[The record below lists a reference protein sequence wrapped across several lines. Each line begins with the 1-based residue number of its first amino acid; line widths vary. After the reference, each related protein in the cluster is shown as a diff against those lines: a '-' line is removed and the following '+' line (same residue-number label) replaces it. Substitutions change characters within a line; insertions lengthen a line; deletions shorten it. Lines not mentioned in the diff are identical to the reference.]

1 MGKKGED
8 AVTAA
13 VRVSLICSTFI
24 AAAVS
29 EHYSKLVLDLSVPT
43 SPKVSRNFSD
53 SVAPATRQSLI
64 GTSEDDP
71 RAKIEV
77 RDAERVP

>member
-29 EHYSKLVLDLSVPT
+29 EHYS
-43 SPKVSRNFSD
+43 
-53 SVAPATRQSLI
+53 
-64 GTSEDDP
+64 
-71 RAKIEV
+71 
-77 RDAERVP
+77 